1 MGLIRP
7 SVLLLALAM
16 ASPALYQY
24 LVAQDLDLAE
34 TLARYLIAVPVAA
47 IMLALLRI
55 VTNGYGR
62 EKRALGLQGDLTPA
76 APVVEPEPMT
86 APPN

>member
-34 TLARYLIAVPVAA
+34 TLARYLIAVPIAA
-47 IMLALLRI
+47 IMLALFRM
-55 VTNGYGR
+55 VTAGYGR
-62 EKRALGLQGDLTPA
+62 EKRALTLQNAQPPA
-76 APVVEPEPMT
+76 PPVVEPEPLS